1 MDFLLRTASISS
13 KIIFIRNQYV
23 LLDRDLA
30 ELYGVTTKRLNEQ
43 VRRNISRFPES
54 FMFKLNDIETD
65 TLSRSQIATL
75 KQGQNIKYK
84 PLVFSE
90 YGALM
95 VSSILNSDQAISVSI
110 QIIETF
116 IKLRESFTTHDEFR
130 QKLLEHDSQIRTLFD
145 AIDQLMSPAESPVKK
160 IGFR

>member
-116 IKLRESFTTHDEFR
+116 IKLRESFTTHEEFR

-145 AIDQLMSPAESPVKK
+145 AIDQLMSPIESPAKK

>member
-1 MDFLLRTASISS
+1 MTSLSISEMIAH
-13 KIIFIRNQYV
+13 KVFIFRGKRV
-23 LLDRDLA
+23 LLANDLA

-54 FMFKLNDIETD
+54 FMFQLNDIETD

>member
-54 FMFKLNDIETD
+54 FMFQLNDIETD